1 MGYLN
6 NQLPD
11 VPLILI
17 VLACWLA
24 ILPFIAACISCGVMA
39 SRLGRSVIWWVFL
52 SILSLNPLVCLA
64 CLYGMGESKEHRHKR
79 ILEEEGW
86 KDKASISKYLSKD

>member
-1 MGYLN
+1 MGYLFN
-6 NQLPD
+6 LFSD
-11 VPLILI
+11 VPVLL
-17 VLACWLA
+17 VFLACWLA

-39 SRLGRSVIWWVFL
+39 SRLGRSVVWWVLL

-79 ILEEEGW
+79 ILEGDGW
-86 KDKASISKYLSKD
+86 KDKVSISKYLSKD

>member
-1 MGYLN
+1 MEFFDNLLSN
-6 NQLPD
+6 MPVVL
-11 VPLILI
+11 VF
-17 VLACWLA
+17 LACWLA

-39 SRLGRSVIWWVFL
+39 SRLGRSVLWWVLL

-64 CLYGMGESKEHRHKR
+64 CLYGMGESREHRHNR

-86 KDKASISKYLSKD
+86 KDKVNISKYLTKD